1 MRVRRTAPG
10 DLPALVEM
18 SRRVYPTYPSSHLE
32 FSSQLS
38 IFPEGQLVAVDP
50 PTGEIA
56 GMAASLIVDW
66 DDYAIDGPWRDFT
79 DAGYFTNHDPAGR
92 TLYGADVMVHPDHRR
107 RGVGSALY
115 AAREALVERLGLAR
129 IRAGARLSGY
139 REWADRLSPEAY
151 VERVV
156 AGEIGDPT
164 LSFQLSHGFR
174 VLAVVEDYL
183 KRDPA
188 SRGWAALVEWR
199 PEG

>member
-1 MRVRRTAPG
+1 
-10 DLPALVEM
+10 M
-18 SRRVYPTYPSSHLE
+18 SRRIYPTYPSSALE

-38 IFPEGQLVAVDP
+38 VFPDGQLVAVDP
-50 PTGEIA
+50 PSGRIA

-66 DDYAIDGPWRDFT
+66 DDYAIDDSWRDFT

-115 AAREALVERLGLAR
+115 AARETLVERLGLAR

-139 REWADRLSPEAY
+139 RDWADRLSPEAY

-156 AGEIGDPT
+156 AGEIDDPT
-164 LSFQLSHGFR
+164 LSFQLSRGFR
-174 VLAVVEDYL
+174 VLAVVKDYL
-183 KRDPA
+183 MRDPA

-199 PEG
+199 SGGG